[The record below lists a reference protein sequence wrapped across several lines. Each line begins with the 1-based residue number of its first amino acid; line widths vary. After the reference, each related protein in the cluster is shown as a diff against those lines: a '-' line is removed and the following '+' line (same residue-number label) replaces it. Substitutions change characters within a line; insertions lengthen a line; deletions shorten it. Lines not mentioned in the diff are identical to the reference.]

1 MSIWMFMAIGLV
13 VVVVMILLSGAGAPG
28 GRSRPP
34 ATQPIPDH
42 ITARAPISRVDAARV
57 TDPAETVSGTSNSC
71 RPLRHPPRC
80 IESER

>member
-1 MSIWMFMAIGLV
+1 MIIWMFMAIGLV

-42 ITARAPISRVDAARV
+42 ITARAPTSRAAAARV
-57 TDPAETVSGTSNSC
+57 TDPVTELCHTGNA
-71 RPLRHPPRC
+71 
-80 IESER
+80 